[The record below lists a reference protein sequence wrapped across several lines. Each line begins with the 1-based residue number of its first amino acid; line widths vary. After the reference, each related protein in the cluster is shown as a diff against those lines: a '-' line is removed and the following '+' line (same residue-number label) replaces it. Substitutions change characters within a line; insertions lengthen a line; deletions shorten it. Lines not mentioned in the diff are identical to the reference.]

1 MKISKRKRLLVIISL
16 MLFPMVIMLCSFS
29 LNVQAGP
36 SIPEPDPGIHDWH
49 WEVDEGDQ
57 LYFEGEFI
65 VKNASTGDLISM
77 WKDIWIYNITTIEN
91 VTINWLGLH
100 EFSQVNA
107 TQCYFNA
114 SAGELEAYDSDGELA
129 LFGYNSTDP
138 ITHRVRAG
146 MSGMPF
152 LLPINGTNGFEADV
166 LAPVINETFYTP
178 MGQMAYN
185 NFTHFDWD
193 VGSNRIHFWH
203 DSLDYYSDG
212 YYYNNGTLAYGEAYL
227 LVDMGGD
234 PIYVNATMKQVPD
247 YIITD
252 EVEWG
257 VNVGDEIPITMY
269 MGSSDVDDAQEMLIN
284 ITSIDTDV
292 LFNKSKN
299 SFSDEDNT
307 YMVFRC
313 VYADIFE
320 WNGTDYIFGM
330 NTIVGAANNFY
341 PQYYDEVGGDPI
353 MPFIWPINVPL
364 EDYEFMWN
372 YDTLDIWEEMRY
384 DTINIVENGLLE
396 FELSNSTSI
405 DYVKIQIDK
414 TTGVTQS
421 FLNINYEGEVMYF
434 EERSQTLVDW
444 DVSAGETIYY
454 KSNEGDEFWDTKV
467 TILGMGSVYVNMSYL
482 FSPMGIPLP
491 SGQPEYQ
498 FFSYLYAE
506 RYGWDVY
513 ADSWMYDGDQPFAI
527 ANNYWPVSPLQFEF
541 GPPLLM
547 PMGTTSSELSNLFDF
562 YGTIFDDIT
571 YSTGHVLMRNS
582 TLDRE
587 WNFHFDETTGRLEM
601 MYGWIKQPA
610 PGEEWHHMSIYPKF
624 YEELSAGTTH
634 HIVAQTD
641 FLTGMIVG
649 MDITVDPGIPGSA
662 LVSNYFPMN
671 PINISIPEGTPLAFF
686 DQLLINWSYITTNIT
701 ITITFP
707 SSIDIDEIIFYF
719 YAYNMSGT
727 LEWDEAPPEYYD
739 NYVTF
744 NSLTNSITYLME
756 PEWYSAQRLM
766 QNGSLGFI
774 SAIAYKTIEEALEEI
789 PGYNLFFL
797 SMMIIIVSGLVIR
810 KIRKK

>member
-1 MKISKRKRLLVIISL
+1 MKISKSKRLLVLISVI
-16 MLFPMVIMLCSFS
+16 LFPMAIMLCSFS
-29 LNVQAGP
+29 LNAQAGP
-36 SIPEPDPGIHDWH
+36 SIPESDPGIHDWH
-49 WEVDEGDQ
+49 WEVDVGDQ
-57 LYFEGEFI
+57 LYYEGEFI
-65 VKNASTGDLISM
+65 VRNATTGDLISM

-107 TQCYFNA
+107 TQCYYNV
-114 SAGELEAYDSDGELA
+114 SKPELEAYDDPGELA
-129 LFGYNSTDP
+129 LFGYNSSDP

-166 LAPVINETFYTP
+166 LAPIINETFYTP

-185 NFTHFDWD
+185 NFTDFDWD
-193 VGSNRIHFWH
+193 VGTNRIHFWH
-203 DSLDYYSDG
+203 DTLNYFSDG
-212 YYYNNGTLAYGEAYL
+212 YYYDNGTLDYGEAYL
-227 LVDMGGD
+227 WVNMGGT
-234 PIYVNATMKQVPD
+234 PIYVNATMKQVTD

-269 MGSSDVDDAQEMLIN
+269 MGSSDVADAQEMLIN

-299 SFSDEDNT
+299 GFSDEDDT

-341 PQYYDEVGGDPI
+341 PQYYDEIGGDPI
-353 MPFIWPINVPL
+353 MPFLWPINVPL

-384 DTINIVENGLLE
+384 DTINIVDTGSLFE

-405 DYVKIQIDK
+405 DYVKIEIDK

-421 FLNINYEGEVMYF
+421 FLNINYEGEIMYF
-434 EERSQTLVDW
+434 EERSQTLIDW
-444 DVSAGETIYY
+444 DVSVGETLYY
-454 KSNEGDEFWDTKV
+454 KNNEEDLWDVKAI
-467 TILGMGSVYVNMSYL
+467 ILGMGSVYANMTDL
-482 FSPMGIPLP
+482 FAPMGIPLP

-506 RYGWDVY
+506 TYEWDIY
-513 ADSWMYDGDQPFAI
+513 TNSWDYEGDQPFAI
-527 ANNYWPVSPLQFEF
+527 ANIYWPISPLQFEF
-541 GPPLLM
+541 GPPVLM
-547 PMGTTSSELSNLFDF
+547 PRGTASTELSNLFDF
-562 YGTIFDDIT
+562 YSTNFDVVE
-571 YSTGHVLMRNS
+571 YNTGHVLMRNS
-582 TLDRE
+582 VLDRE
-587 WNFHFDETTGRLEM
+587 WNFYFDETTGRLEM
-601 MYGWIKQPA
+601 MYGWMKQPV
-610 PGEEWHHMSIYPKF
+610 PWEPWTYMSIYPKF
-624 YEELSAGTTH
+624 YEELSPGSPH
-634 HIVAQTD
+634 HIIGQTD
-641 FLTGMIVG
+641 FYSGITVT
-649 MDITVDPGIPGSA
+649 MDITVDPGNPGSA
-662 LVSNYFPMN
+662 LIYNYFPMN
-671 PINISIPEGTPLAFF
+671 PVNVSVPNGTPLAFF
-686 DQLLINWSYITTNIT
+686 DQLLINWSYISTNIT
-701 ITITFP
+701 ITITLP
-707 SSIDIDEIIFYF
+707 SSIDVDNIVLYL

-727 LEWDEAPPEYYD
+727 LDWDEAPPEFYD
-739 NYVTF
+739 NYVTI
-744 NSLTNSITYLME
+744 NSLTNSIIYKME
-756 PEWYSAQRLM
+756 PEM
-766 QNGSLGFI
+766 FFKGII
-774 SAIAYKTIEEALEEI
+774 STMSYKTIEEAAEEI
-789 PGYNLFFL
+789 PGYNVFFL